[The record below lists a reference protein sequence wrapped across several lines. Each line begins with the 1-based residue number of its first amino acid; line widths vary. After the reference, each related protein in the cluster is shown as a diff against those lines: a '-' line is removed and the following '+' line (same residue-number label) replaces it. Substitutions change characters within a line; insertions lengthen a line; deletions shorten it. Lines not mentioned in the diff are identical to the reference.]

1 VGARA
6 RLVPS
11 QFLVRAAVNRSLA
24 SQPCCLHTPVP
35 GGYLNVLHG
44 RRGEEDLMLLKE
56 KYGVLAVVS
65 MSEDW
70 EITEQEWPD
79 NMIPAASLEW

>member
-1 VGARA
+1 M
-6 RLVPS
+6 
-11 QFLVRAAVNRSLA
+11 
-24 SQPCCLHTPVP
+24 
-35 GGYLNVLHG
+35 NVLHG